1 MINGNRILVKDS
13 YSLPTSVPELSEENV
28 GAEIFSLIID
38 ILMRIFSEIISALA
52 TM

>member
-1 MINGNRILVKDS
+1 MMINGNRILVKDS

-38 ILMRIFSEIISALA
+38 ISYYSRRCGNK
-52 TM
+52 